1 MPALQR
7 TGKDMVEIY
16 HRQVDTV
23 YRVCY
28 SFMKNAPEAEDM
40 VQETFLRLISSGTTF
55 ESERHEKAWLIVTAS
70 NLCKDSLKRWW
81 RRFESLDERFSG
93 MEAPEALANPVLEA
107 VLALPND
114 YKTAVYMF
122 YYEGYTT
129 AEIAFYQRCPEA
141 TVRSRLSRA
150 RKQLKS
156 MLGGDQRRNTKL
168 RKHMTLSNSLKHR
181 RNRFGRILWIVK
193 SLIFE
198 QF

>member
-7 TGKDMVEIY
+7 TGKEIGEIFT
-16 HRQVDTV
+16 RQADTV

-28 SFMKNAPEAEDM
+28 SFMKNVPDAEDIT
-40 VQETFLRLISSGTTF
+40 QETFLRLISSGQEF
-55 ESERHEKAWLIVTAS
+55 DNERHEKAWLIVTAS

-81 RRFESLDERFSG
+81 RRFERLDERFSQVP
-93 MEAPEALANPVLEA
+93 APEILENPVLEA

-129 AEIAFYQRCPEA
+129 AEIARYQRCREA

-150 RKQLKS
+150 RRMLKS
-156 MLGGDQRRNTKL
+156 MLGGDQR
-168 RKHMTLSNSLKHR
+168 
-181 RNRFGRILWIVK
+181 
-193 SLIFE
+193 
-198 QF
+198 